1 MGTDYSNCL
10 GYERNKQ
17 SKYGLAFP
25 PVPAQMPQNM
35 EMFQQ
40 QGISVVQS
48 GRIMVTTNEQYMVKK

>member
-40 QGISVVQS
+40 QGISVV
-48 GRIMVTTNEQYMVKK
+48 